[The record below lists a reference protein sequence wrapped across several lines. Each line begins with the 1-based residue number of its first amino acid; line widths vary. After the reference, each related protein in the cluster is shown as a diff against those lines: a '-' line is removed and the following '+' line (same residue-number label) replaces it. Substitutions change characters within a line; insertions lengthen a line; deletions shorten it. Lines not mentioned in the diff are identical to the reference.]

1 MVLTTSNITEAIDLA
16 FVDRADIKAYVGPPG
31 FEARCAIITSSI
43 NELIAK
49 GLVQLADNEAAGLPT
64 IQAMRERAKEHGFD
78 DLEAWGRWCYKEY
91 VSHQNAVGWNPDG
104 SCKQPYIPLDDARF
118 SYALILTEAE
128 GFSGR
133 ALRKLPF
140 LGYALA
146 HTNGRCSLSQ
156 FMNGFDRAIE
166 QELLDRS
173 SLEKTS

>member
-1 MVLTTSNITEAIDLA
+1 
-16 FVDRADIKAYVGPPG
+16 
-31 FEARCAIITSSI
+31 
-43 NELIAK
+43 
-49 GLVQLADNEAAGLPT
+49 
-64 IQAMRERAKEHGFD
+64 MRECAKEHGFD
-78 DLEAWGRWCYKEY
+78 DLEAWGRWSIQEV

-104 SCKQPYIPLDDARF
+104 SCKQPFRFDDARF
-118 SYALILTEAE
+118 GYAYTLAETE

-146 HTNGRCSLSQ
+146 HTNGRCSLFQ
-156 FMNGFDRAIE
+156 FMGGFNRAIE